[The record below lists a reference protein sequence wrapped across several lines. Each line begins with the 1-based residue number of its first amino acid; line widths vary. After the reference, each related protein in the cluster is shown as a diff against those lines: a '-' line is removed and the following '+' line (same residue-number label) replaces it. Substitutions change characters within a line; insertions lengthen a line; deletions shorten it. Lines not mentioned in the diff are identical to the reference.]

1 MDKRIKV
8 SILDDEKSYRHVLE
22 DILARDDRIAI
33 IGEYAYATEFLNS
46 LHTPFKPDVCLLDI
60 MLSGDLSG
68 IQCAYEV
75 KEVDPNIQIIFI
87 TGHPDSPTLL
97 EAKKLNADYI
107 EKGTIGEGLINKIIT
122 SASRKE
128 QLVSL
133 QYDPAKKYN
142 DSFISLLERFA
153 ESQSQVEKL
162 SDSQRCVLKY
172 RQSGKTIREIAE
184 ILSMN
189 KNTVMGHI
197 ERGLKKLRV
206 PDSFQY
212 IDLGD
217 DG

>member
-8 SILDDEKSYRHVLE
+8 CILDDEKSYRHVLE
-22 DILARDDRIAI
+22 DILEKDERIAI
-33 IGEYAYATEFLNS
+33 VGEYAYATEFLQS
-46 LHTPFKPDVCLLDI
+46 LYTPFKPDVCLLDI
-60 MLSGDLSG
+60 MLTGDMSG
-68 IQCAYEV
+68 IDCAYQV

-122 SASRKE
+122 SVSRKE

-133 QYDPAKKYN
+133 QYDTSKKYN
-142 DSFISLLERFA
+142 DNFISLLENLA
-153 ESQSQVEKL
+153 ESQSQVSRLTDYQKT
-162 SDSQRCVLKY
+162 VLRY
-172 RQSGKTIREIAE
+172 RQQGMTIKEIAE
-184 ILSMN
+184 LLNMN

-197 ERGLKKLRV
+197 ERGLKKLKI

-212 IDLGD
+212 IDLS
-217 DG
+217 